1 MSTTDVNEE
10 TFRARCTAACARHP
24 DLPRLKT
31 IAAVGVYDAVIGGH
45 DKDSQRLTDMLDY
58 MLRSGFLIDP
68 DFEIDAI
75 NFREGRDFL
84 FEDNPVDLVFVSYI
98 LVGAQEPYFWP
109 NDARKFNED
118 EISYTVSRRGCR
130 GGWANHI
137 DEIGA
142 KMVVTY
148 GGHLEVNA
156 QTFASEYRDDYA
168 VLIPS
173 PSEECMGR
181 IVPASKIKPLYPTLP
196 RIDLPYGWFGFS
208 AQRDYLMA
216 TKPSLH
222 AKTCLGEEALKNAH
236 PPEPQQ
242 RQKFAFPRYRL

>member
-1 MSTTDVNEE
+1 MSLDNINEE
-10 TFRARCTAACARHP
+10 NFRARCAAACTRHP

-31 IAAVGVYDAVIGGH
+31 IAAVGVYNAQIGG
-45 DKDSQRLTDMLDY
+45 KGTDSQRLTAMLDY

-68 DFEIDAI
+68 EFVIDPI

-84 FEDNPVDLVFVSYI
+84 FEDKQVDLVFVSYI

-109 NDARKFNED
+109 KDSQKLSMNQL
-118 EISYTVSRRGCR
+118 SYTVSRRGCR

-137 DEIGA
+137 DDIGA

-148 GGHLEVNA
+148 GGHMEVSA
-156 QTFASEYRDDYA
+156 QIFSNEYHDDFA

-173 PSEECMGR
+173 PDEECMER
-181 IVPASKIKPLYPTLP
+181 VIPASEMKPLYPTLP
-196 RIDLPYGWFGFS
+196 RIDLPWGWFGFA
-208 AQRDYLMA
+208 AQRNYLIA
-216 TKPSLH
+216 TKPSLD

-236 PPEPQQ
+236 PPEPQPH
-242 RQKFAFPRYRL
+242 RKSGFPQYCM

>member
-1 MSTTDVNEE
+1 MSANDINEE
-10 TFRARCTAACARHP
+10 NFRARCAAACARHP
-24 DLPRLKT
+24 ELPRLKN
-31 IAAVGVYDAVIGGH
+31 IAAVGVYDAVIGG
-45 DKDSQRLTDMLDY
+45 DETDSDRLTAALDY
-58 MLRSGFLIDP
+58 ILRSGFLIDP
-68 DFEIDAI
+68 DFVIDPI

-84 FEDNPVDLVFVSYI
+84 FEDKPADLVFVSYI
-98 LVGAQEPYFWP
+98 LAGAQAPYFWA
-109 NDARKFNED
+109 NDSKKLNLD

-148 GGHLEVNA
+148 GGHMEVNA
-156 QTFASEYRDDYA
+156 QTFGNAYNDDFA

-173 PSEECMGR
+173 PDEECMER
-181 IVPASKIKPLYPTLP
+181 IVPASKMKPLYPALP
-196 RIDLPYGWFGFS
+196 KIDLPWGWFGFS

-222 AKTCLGEEALKNAH
+222 AKTCLGEEALKNAQ
-236 PPEPQQ
+236 PPAPKP
-242 RQKFAFPRYRL
+242 RQTFGFPKYRM